1 MAMGTR
7 QDEQTPLWIATSEL
21 PTGPGHPFYSRLNA
35 DGSQLE
41 YSTYMGGSA
50 SDHAYD
56 VATDAEGNAF
66 VAGPTASA

>member
-35 DGSQLE
+35 VL
-41 YSTYMGGSA
+41 
-50 SDHAYD
+50 
-56 VATDAEGNAF
+56 DA
-66 VAGPTASA
+66 AGFDRYVEDA